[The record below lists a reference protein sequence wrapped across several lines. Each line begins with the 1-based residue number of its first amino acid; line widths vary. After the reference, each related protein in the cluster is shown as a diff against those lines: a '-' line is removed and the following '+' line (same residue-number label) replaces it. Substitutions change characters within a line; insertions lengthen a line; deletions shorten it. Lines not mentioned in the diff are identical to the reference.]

1 MKKLLLD
8 ILPFLPIIIII
19 VGIIFESLGWIKN
32 RAFSRYWGAII
43 FILFSFGLTAYYCS
57 ANHDKII
64 ASQDANIVQEVYIC
78 TGKTATTYHK
88 TSSCKGLSRCG
99 GIVEKMNV
107 DDAKK
112 KGRRA
117 CKICY

>member
-1 MKKLLLD
+1 METL
-8 ILPFLPIIIII
+8 FLTVFIYTPIILI
-19 VGIIFESLGWIKN
+19 VIGFIFEHIGWIKN
-32 RAFSRYWGAII
+32 KYFSKYGAAII
-43 FILFSFGLTAYYCS
+43 FLFFSLSAGLLCIYDSHTG
-57 ANHDKII
+57 KIGYLI
-64 ASQDANIVQEVYIC
+64 NNSQSVYIC
-78 TGKTATTYHK
+78 TGKTAITYHK